1 MHVIKD
7 PIHKDITISDF
18 EMSIIDT
25 NEMQRLR
32 NIKQLGPTYL
42 VYPSAMHTRFE
53 HSIGVMHIAEK
64 IADAIKLNDE
74 TKKELKIAALMH
86 DIGHLPFSH
95 INRIE
100 NMNLKT
106 NKKDHMDI
114 GIEKIKTNY
123 SNILEKH
130 NINTNNVCNLIKGK
144 GSTGQILSSGID
156 IDKMDYLM
164 RDAYFTGTAYGT
176 IDLSRLISTAT
187 YNKKTFGFQSKG
199 LKNVE
204 SVVISRY
211 LMFSAVYMHDV
222 IEISMEMLG
231 RSVQNLCD
239 NNILNIN
246 DLKNMDDAD
255 LITLIRRNKEKLGIL
270 VDQRKILKTINAI
283 HENDID
289 EKTKEKCIKLNK
301 NPQLLKETE
310 NTIAKELN
318 LKNDEFLIRIRA
330 APKSIENT
338 RIYKNNKFVDLKNI
352 SPLTRTLEE
361 ESKQEWKIMLISK
374 ENKKNLGPKAK
385 KLFLSYV

>member
-7 PIHKDITISDF
+7 PIHKDITISNF

-32 NIKQLGPTYL
+32 NIKQLGPTSL
-42 VYPSAMHTRFE
+42 VYPSAVHTRFE

-64 IADAIKLNDE
+64 IAQAIKLNNQ
-74 TKKELKIAALMH
+74 TTKELKIAALMH
-86 DIGHLPFSH
+86 DIGHLPYSH

-100 NMNLKT
+100 NMNLKAT
-106 NKKDHMDI
+106 KKDHMDI
-114 GIEKIKTNY
+114 GIDKIKTNY
-123 SNILEKH
+123 SSLLEKH

-144 GSTGQILSSGID
+144 DPIGAILSSGID
-156 IDKMDYLM
+156 IDKMDYLV

-187 YNKKTFGFQSKG
+187 YNKKTFGFLSKG
-199 LKNVE
+199 IKNVE

-211 LMFSAVYMHDV
+211 LMFSAVYQHDV
-222 IEISMEMLG
+222 IEIAMEMLG

-239 NNILNIN
+239 NKILNLN

-270 VDQRKILKTINAI
+270 IDQRKILKSINNI
-283 HENDID
+283 HENELDN
-289 EKTKEKCIKLNK
+289 KTKENCIKLSK
-301 NPQLLKETE
+301 NPTLLKETE
-310 NTIAKELN
+310 KLIAKELK
-318 LKNDEFLIRIRA
+318 LKNDEFLIRIRSF
-330 APKSIENT
+330 PKSIENT
-338 RIYKNNKFVDLKNI
+338 QIYENNNFVELKSI
-352 SPLTRTLEE
+352 SPLTKTLEK

-374 ENKKNLGPKAK
+374 ENKKSLGLKAK
-385 KLFLSYV
+385 KLFLKNI